1 MGLTSLPRIV
11 IASSNAGKIRE
22 IRELFHDLPIEWI
35 PMAEVG
41 SPPHIEETGETFQA
55 NALLKAQAISEWSGL
70 PAFSDDSG
78 LAVDALDGTPGV
90 RSARFAGPDATD
102 DQNTALLLER
112 LKDVP
117 EDRRTARFHAV
128 VILYESARD
137 VIEAEGTCEGRIA
150 LAPAGSHGF
159 GYDPVFIPTGETR
172 TFAQLGAEV
181 KNRISHRARA
191 LERLRDA
198 LERRLHA

>member
-1 MGLTSLPRIV
+1 MPRIV
-11 IASSNAGKIRE
+11 IASGNAGKIRE
-22 IRELFHDLPIEWI
+22 IRDLFRDLPVELI
-35 PMAEVG
+35 PMTEVG
-41 SPPHIEETGETFQA
+41 NPPHVEETGETFRA
-55 NALLKAQAISEWSGL
+55 NALLKARAISEWSGL
-70 PAFSDDSG
+70 PALADDSG
-78 LAVDALDGTPGV
+78 LAVDALDGAPGV

-112 LKDVP
+112 LTDVP

-128 VILYESARD
+128 VVLYESEHM

-150 LAPAGSHGF
+150 LASAGSHGF
-159 GYDPVFIPTGETR
+159 GYDPVFVPAGETR

-191 LERLRDA
+191 LERMRDA